1 MTSIPERIDQV
12 DAAWL
17 RDVTGWA
24 VDAVELDP
32 IGAGVGFIG
41 RLARLHLAGPDV
53 VAGRAPAT
61 AIVKLPTDDP
71 GGQLMGRMMRM
82 WEREH
87 LFYEQVAPHL
97 QVRVPIAHVNLYD
110 DPGGSGPPHAVLLL
124 EDLHP
129 LSPGDQVVGATGD
142 QARVVVDR
150 LAALHAQWWEHP
162 LLDELDWMPSILDP
176 MVEAVVPMFEA
187 GWSGFCDRYRGSLPD
202 RPFAWAERFVSLI
215 PTWLA
220 AYREDPRTIAH
231 GDARL
236 DNMFFGDAA
245 NPEFALVDWQMA
257 MRSPGG
263 GDLAYFVMTD
273 LDVESRRANERELID
288 LYGDSIVRYGAPAE
302 HVDTDVLWRGYLEG
316 VLFYCV
322 GMGSSLLTLDPANQ
336 RGLDLIDALVTRVF
350 TAADDLDAGEHVLPR
365 YE

>member
-1 MTSIPERIDQV
+1 MTGLPERIEQV
-12 DAAWL
+12 DAARL
-17 RDVTGWA
+17 RELTGWD
-24 VDAVELDP
+24 VDSVETEP

-41 RLARLHLAGPDV
+41 RLARLHLSGADV
-53 VAGRAPAT
+53 AAGRAPQT
-61 AIVKLPTDDP
+61 AILKMPTDDP
-71 GGQLMGRMMRM
+71 GGQVMGRMMRM

-87 LFYEQVAPHL
+87 LFYDQVAPQL
-97 QVRVPIAHVNLYD
+97 QVRVPTAYLNLYD

-129 LSPGDQVVGATGD
+129 LSPGDQVLGATAD
-142 QARVVVDR
+142 QAYLVVDR
-150 LAALHAQWWEHP
+150 LAALHAQWWDHA
-162 LLDELDWMPSILDP
+162 LLDELDWMPSIVDP

-187 GWSGFCDRYRGSLPD
+187 GWASFCDRYRGTLAE
-202 RPFAWAERFVSLI
+202 RTFGWAERFVTLI

-273 LDVESRRANERELID
+273 LDVESRRAHERDLIEA
-288 LYGDSIVRYGAPAE
+288 YGESLLRYGVPAAQ
-302 HVDTDVLWRGYLEG
+302 VDTDLLWRGYLEG

-350 TAADDLDAGEHVLPR
+350 TAADDLDVGEQVLPR